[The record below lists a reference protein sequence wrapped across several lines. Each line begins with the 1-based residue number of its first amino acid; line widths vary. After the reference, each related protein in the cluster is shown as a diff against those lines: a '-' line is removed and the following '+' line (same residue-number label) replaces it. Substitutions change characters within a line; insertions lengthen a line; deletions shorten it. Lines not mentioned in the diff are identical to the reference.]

1 MVRISRYLLVFT
13 AVIAAATALPNLYW
27 IIMEKPLKAPMIR
40 YSCTDKTF
48 MIFRS
53 GPTILRQDS
62 KGKNYSRDE
71 YEQKLPMLYCVQLA
85 SAGKLPD
92 SIQGIELDMH
102 TIRKA
107 SSNYW
112 FQPKNM
118 DGPQPGLYPLFE
130 SESGR
135 VNLEMPNDFFRMKDR
150 LEFIDPKTNK
160 VLKEKST
167 LFGSALEKRGFV
179 YPAKLI
185 AGIPMVK
192 KSCDE
197 GYLITDAAE
206 QLFHL
211 KMIEG
216 KPFVKKNHFT

>member
-1 MVRISRYLLVFT
+1 MVRISRYILILT

-27 IIMEKPLKAPMIR
+27 TIIEKPVKAPMIR

-53 GPTILRQDS
+53 GTTILRQDS
-62 KGKNYSRDE
+62 KGNSYSRDE
-71 YEQKLPMLYCVQLA
+71 YERKLPMLYYVQLA
-85 SAGKLPD
+85 STGKMPD
-92 SIQGIELDMH
+92 SINGVELDMH

-118 DGPQPGLYPLFE
+118 DGPQSGLYPLFE

-167 LFGSALEKRGFV
+167 LFSSTLEKRGFTF
-179 YPAKLI
+179 PARII
-185 AGIPMVK
+185 AGIPTVK
-192 KSCDE
+192 KSCDIWLQTP
-197 GYLITDAAE
+197 GSSCFT
-206 QLFHL
+206 L
-211 KMIEG
+211 K
-216 KPFVKKNHFT
+216 